1 MKRGI
6 LSACA
11 AAVLAAAAA
20 VPSFAADIPRPVYK
34 APVYVAPV
42 FTWTGFYLGING
54 GYAWGHSD
62 WNNTPMGNVSLNA
75 KGAMVGGTLGY
86 NIQTGN
92 FVFGLEGDIDATWIS
107 GSSQAGANGTVC
119 TGPNNCESKN
129 TWFGTAR
136 GRIGFAIDR
145 FLPYIT
151 GGGAFGNIKA
161 TPNFGGSVN
170 KTQFGWTAGAGVEWA
185 FSGPWSAKLEYL
197 YADLG
202 KITCGADVC
211 GVDTNVS
218 YKTNLVR
225 AGVNYRF

>member
-6 LSACA
+6 LAA
-11 AAVLAAAAA
+11 FAGLFVAAVA
-20 VPSFAADIPRPVYK
+20 VPSFAADLPRPVYK

-54 GYAWGHSD
+54 GYGWGHSD
-62 WNNTPMGNVSLNA
+62 WNNAAMGTVSMNV

-107 GSSQAGANGTVC
+107 GSSQGGAAGTAC
-119 TGPNNCESKN
+119 IGPNNCETKN
-129 TWFGTAR
+129 TWLGTGR
-136 GRIGFAIDR
+136 GRIGFAWDR

-151 GGGAFGNIKA
+151 GGAIIGNIKT
-161 TPNFGGSVN
+161 TPNTGGSAD
-170 KTQFGWTAGAGVEWA
+170 KTKLGWTAGAGVEWA

-202 KITCGADVC
+202 KVTCGADIC
-211 GVDTNVS
+211 GVDTDVS
-218 YKTNLVR
+218 YKTNIVR